1 MPMRH
6 GASLVKK
13 GSTCDRR
20 SGLLKIVAGVDAMH
34 LEHVFGKINAD
45 RDNLHVDGPLNVIRL

>member
-6 GASLVKK
+6 GASLAKK
-13 GSTCDRR
+13 VRTCDAPQR
-20 SGLLKIVAGVDAMH
+20 LVEDHLVVGVDAVN

-45 RDNLHVDGPLNVIRL
+45 RDNLHVDGPLM